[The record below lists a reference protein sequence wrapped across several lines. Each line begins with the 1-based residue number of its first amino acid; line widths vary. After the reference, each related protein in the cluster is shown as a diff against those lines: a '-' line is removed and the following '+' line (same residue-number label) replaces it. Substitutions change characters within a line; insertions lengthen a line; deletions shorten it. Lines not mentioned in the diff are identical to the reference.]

1 MLLHFK
7 NLNKKQ
13 EFKKKGNKAPYP
25 INIKYVALCIQ

>member
-1 MLLHFK
+1 MLLHSK

-25 INIKYVALCIQ
+25 INGEYVVLYVQ